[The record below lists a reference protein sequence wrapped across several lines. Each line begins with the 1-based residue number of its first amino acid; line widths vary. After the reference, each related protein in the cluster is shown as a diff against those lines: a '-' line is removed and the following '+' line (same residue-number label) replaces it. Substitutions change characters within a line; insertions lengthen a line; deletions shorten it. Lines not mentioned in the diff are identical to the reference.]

1 MHRWWTGWLSRP
13 GGCFCSWFFT
23 LILIWPLWSL
33 WSLWSLW
40 CDHYLDLM
48 CVFAHGSPSHELE
61 VSHLSNLGSGS
72 RSWCHSLTN
81 MLKIMIIMMVMMIF
95 TLYLL
100 YTPSSL
106 HRGLQSWCLQPN
118 YRIDITFPNLTFP
131 LGFFTLK
138 ITAPLML
145 INCQEIPWY
154 QKEIECLRCSR
165 PSCPSPL
172 GLKRSNVEIQK
183 ILDNWKEWYC
193 DQAQSPK

>member
-1 MHRWWTGWLSRP
+1 MMNRLIISTWWVFLLMVLYLDFDMTIMSIMTIMIIVMWSLSRP
-13 GGCFCSWFFT
+13 DVCLCSWIPLAWTGSVASFQPWIRIRIRIT
-23 LILIWPLWSL
+23 NILII
-33 WSLWSLW
+33 
-40 CDHYLDLM
+40 
-48 CVFAHGSPSHELE
+48 
-61 VSHLSNLGSGS
+61 
-72 RSWCHSLTN
+72 
-81 MLKIMIIMMVMMIF
+81 IMMMMMVMMIF

-118 YRIDITFPNLTFP
+118 YRIYITFPNLTFP
-131 LGFFTLK
+131 LVFFTLK

-165 PSCPSPL
+165 PSCPSPP

-183 ILDNWKEWYC
+183 ILDNWKEWYS
-193 DQAQSPK
+193 DLAQSPK